1 MTRHRL
7 LLFFAVATTLFLI
20 FFKPAVIRTDNETR
34 LAALFRWQSG
44 QIHFVNSVTG
54 YPVTIRFRVGRRF
67 QAFSFSTNETTEDYY
82 TSGLY
87 DLNRTVAKESTDSL
101 RFCSIKGISLRI
113 GFYSIFVKNGCL
125 EVTLLWTI

>member
-1 MTRHRL
+1 MTKRRL
-7 LLFFAVATTLFLI
+7 LLFSAVVLALFIGL
-20 FFKPAVIRTDNETR
+20 FKPALIRTDNGTR

-54 YPVTIRFRVGRRF
+54 GPVTIRFRIGSRF

-87 DLNRTVAKESTDSL
+87 DLNRMVAKESTDRL
-101 RFCSIKGISLRI
+101 RFCSVKGISLRI
-113 GFYSIFVKNGCL
+113 GFYSMFVKNGCL